1 MAIESLTAIEAIL
14 IALSGIITVTLML
27 GCLSLLIMVIS
38 KVVAKIEGAT
48 AKEVTPVEQAIL
60 VAKEQPDVAYGGET
74 LLIDVDE
81 KTAACVM
88 AIVSDQT
95 GIPLSQLIFKKIR
108 AL

>member
-1 MAIESLTAIEAIL
+1 MAIESLTAVEAIL
-14 IALSGIITVTLML
+14 IAVSGIITVTLML
-27 GCLSLLIMVIS
+27 GCLALLIMVIS
-38 KVVAKIEGAT
+38 KVVAKIEGVT
-48 AKEVTPVEQAIL
+48 AKEVATEVQPVAVLEE
-60 VAKEQPDVAYGGET
+60 KPDVAYGGET
-74 LLIDVDE
+74 LLIDIDE

>member
-1 MAIESLTAIEAIL
+1 MAIESLTAVEAIL
-14 IALSGIITVTLML
+14 IAVSGIITVTLML
-27 GCLSLLIMVIS
+27 GCLALLIMVIS
-38 KVVAKIEGAT
+38 KVVAKIEGVT
-48 AKEVTPVEQAIL
+48 AKEVAPEVQPVAVLEE
-60 VAKEQPDVAYGGET
+60 KPDVAYGGET
-74 LLIDVDE
+74 LLIDIDE